1 MHCPVIVFGPDV
13 HDKLE
18 PFSCDNEEYFQSKD
32 VTEEVMAE
40 IEKHA
45 GFDFSTAPFESALT
59 MVSGWHGYMVI
70 TESQLEEDGELD
82 GSYVLIDDARTEIK
96 QIIRFSNE
104 NAKWDWFAEGG
115 RYSDY
120 FRVKDGADASDYE
133 AGLDTFDNPT
143 PKEGYADAA
152 RKRAI
157 DFDKENHI
165 PVAFIDLDGNWHGK
179 YLDESWMSAMPEEEW
194 KKEVC
199 DYINSVPDDT
209 WMAIVDCH
217 Y

>member
-1 MHCPVIVFGPDV
+1 MHCSVIVFGADV

-32 VTEEVMAE
+32 VTQEVMAD
-40 IEKHA
+40 IEKFTD
-45 GFDFSTAPFESALT
+45 FDFSRASFEYALAAV
-59 MVSGWHGYMVI
+59 VSWNNYIVI
-70 TESQLEEDGELD
+70 TESELEEDGEPD
-82 GSYVLIDDARTEIK
+82 GSYVLIDDERTEIK
-96 QIIRFSNE
+96 EIVRFCNDD
-104 NAKWDWFAEGG
+104 AKWDWFVEGG
-115 RYSDY
+115 RYSG
-120 FRVKDGADASDYE
+120 FFKVKEDADVSDYE

-179 YLDESWMSAMPEEEW
+179 YLDESWMSAMPNDEW
-194 KKEVC
+194 EKEVR
-199 DYINSVPDDT
+199 DYINGVPDDT

>member
-1 MHCPVIVFGPDV
+1 
-13 HDKLE
+13 
-18 PFSCDNEEYFQSKD
+18 
-32 VTEEVMAE
+32 
-40 IEKHA
+40 
-45 GFDFSTAPFESALT
+45 
-59 MVSGWHGYMVI
+59 MVSGWHGYTVI
-70 TESQLEEDGELD
+70 TERQLEEDGEPD

-96 QIIRFSNE
+96 QIILFSNE

-120 FRVKDGADASDYE
+120 FRVKEGADASDYE

-157 DFDKENHI
+157 DFDKEDYI
-165 PVAFIDLDGNWHGK
+165 PIAFIDLNGNWHGK
-179 YLDESWMSAMPEEEW
+179 YEDEMWLSAKPEDVWAKDVRE
-194 KKEVC
+194 
-199 DYINSVPDDT
+199 YIARVPDDT

>member
-1 MHCPVIVFGPDV
+1 MHFPVIVFGADV

-18 PFSCDNEEYFQSKD
+18 PFSCENEEYFQSKD
-32 VTEEVMAE
+32 VTQEVISD
-40 IEKHA
+40 IEKLA
-45 GFDFSTAPFESALT
+45 GFDFTTASFESALT
-59 MVSGWHGYMVI
+59 MIIGWNNYMVI
-70 TESQLEEDGELD
+70 TEKDVEEDGEPEC
-82 GSYVLIDDARTEIK
+82 SYVLVDDAKTEVK
-96 QIIRFSNE
+96 QIVRVFNE
-104 NAKWDWFAEGG
+104 NSKWDWFAEGG

-120 FRVKDGADASDYE
+120 FRVKDGSDASDYE

-157 DFDKENHI
+157 DFDKEDYI
-165 PVAFIDLDGNWHGK
+165 PVAFIDLDGKWHGK
-179 YLDESWMSAMPEEEW
+179 YLDESWMSAKPEEEW

-209 WMAIVDCH
+209 WMTMVDCH